1 VEPAF
6 SSAVVEVGD
15 GGLPEIAG
23 VVQVAVAELP
33 EVAEPRATAL
43 HPEIVVEEVTPFD
56 SSVKSM
62 VPVGAPEPGELDTTV
77 AVKMTCCP
85 VTEGS
90 TDEVIVVV
98 VVSWFTLWVSEP
110 EEVV

>member
-1 VEPAF
+1 MEPAF

-43 HPEIVVEEVTPFD
+43 HPEIVVEEVAPFD

-77 AVKMTCCP
+77 AVKVTCWP
-85 VTEGS
+85 VTEGF

-98 VVSWFTLWVSEP
+98 VVSWFTLWVR
-110 EEVV
+110 VVLELK

>member
-1 VEPAF
+1 M
-6 SSAVVEVGD
+6 EVGD

-33 EVAEPRATAL
+33 EVAEPRVTAL
-43 HPEIVVEEVTPFD
+43 HPEIVVEEVAPFD

-62 VPVGAPEPGELDTTV
+62 VPVGVPEPGELDTTV
-77 AVKMTCCP
+77 AVKVTCCP
-85 VTEGS
+85 VTEGF